1 MRIMSLRSLA
11 LLTLVLAPSAAHAQ
25 AWPNRPVKLM
35 VPYPPGGTTDIVARL
50 VAPKIAE
57 AIGQPVIVDNKGGAG
72 GTIGADAVAKSAAD
86 GYTML
91 LGTPPDQVTG
101 QFLTKQL
108 AYDPARDFAPVALLV
123 RGPNVFVVHPSVP
136 AQTVPE
142 FLALARRE
150 PGKLNFA
157 SAGKGNTS
165 HLSGELLKA
174 RAGID
179 IVHVPYRGN
188 APASQDLLAGHV
200 QALFEAPAASLGN
213 IREGK
218 VRPLAVTSATRLKSM
233 PNVPTFAEGG
243 VSGME
248 VYTWFSIL
256 VPAKTA
262 PEIVAKLNAAARRAL
277 DDPMIRGRL
286 EDMSFEVVGG
296 TPDVLGRFIAAE
308 RVKWEKVIKDAAIT
322 AD

>member
-1 MRIMSLRSLA
+1 MRVSFRSL
-11 LLTLVLAPSAAHAQ
+11 LLLFLLLPGMAVAQ
-25 AWPNRPVKLM
+25 AWPNRPITLV

-50 VAPKIAE
+50 VAPKLAD
-57 AIGQPVIVDNKGGAG
+57 ALGQPVVVDNKAGAG
-72 GTIGADAVAKSAAD
+72 GTIGAAAVAKSQPD
-86 GYTML
+86 GYTLL

-108 AYDPARDFAPVALLV
+108 AYDPARDFIPVSLLV
-123 RGPNVFVVHPSVP
+123 RGANVFVVNPNVP
-136 AQTVPE
+136 ARTLAE
-142 FLALARRE
+142 FIALAKQK

-179 IVHVPYRGN
+179 ITHVPYRGN

-200 QALFEAPAASLGN
+200 EALFEAPAASLGN
-213 IREGK
+213 IRENR
-218 VRPLAVTSATRLKSM
+218 VRPLAVTSDHRLSSL
-233 PNVPTFAEGG
+233 PDVPTFAEAG
-243 VSGME
+243 VKDME
-248 VYTWFSIL
+248 VYTWFSL
-256 VPAKTA
+256 LLPAKTPA
-262 PEIVAKLNAAARRAL
+262 EIVAKLNAAASKAL
-277 DDPMIRGRL
+277 DDATIRGRL

-296 TPDVLGRFIAAE
+296 KPEVFGTFLTAE
-308 RVKWEKVIKDAAIT
+308 RTKWEKVIKDAGIT